1 MNALERQK
9 TIRNVIIFSV
19 LVLIVAL
26 LAPLFDGNSIMQ
38 GPEFIL
44 WGIAPLIVSLLLRA
58 ATRDW
63 ADFGPKP
70 AIKKNLQ
77 WYIVSAIFYP
87 VIMVLALFFGALTSV
102 VSISEFSLGRYLQIA
117 LTALPPFI
125 IFAIFEE
132 VGWRGYLAPKLT
144 SLGLNRYAAAGLLAL
159 VWTVWHV
166 PYLRQLPWVSFSEE
180 LLPFLPRFFLLLFS
194 TALVYGAIR
203 NITGTFWPA
212 VLMHGVG
219 NAFGHP
225 LEADYVTVAAGTEYV
240 GSISTG
246 LFVIAFVFLFA
257 VAIIRWQARRTNPSN
272 SFAQNLG

>member
-19 LVLIVAL
+19 LVLIVAWF
-26 LAPLFDGNSIMQ
+26 APLLDGNSTSQ
-38 GPEFIL
+38 GPGFIL
-44 WGIAPLIVSLLLRA
+44 WGLAPLLVSLLLRA
-58 ATRDW
+58 TTRDW
-63 ADFGPKP
+63 ADFGAKP

-77 WYIVSAIFYP
+77 WYIVSALFYP

-102 VSISEFSLGRYLQIA
+102 VSVSEFSLGHYLQIA

-166 PYLRQLPWVSFSEE
+166 PYLRQLPWVSFSED

-194 TALVYGAIR
+194 TALVYGEIR

-225 LEADYVTVAAGTEYV
+225 LEADYVTVANGMEYL

-257 VAIIRWQARRTNPSN
+257 VAILRWQARKPNPSK